1 MTDPRS
7 EDMVTMNIIDSS
19 MVSICREMGIVL
31 MKTSYSTIFN
41 EGLDFTCALTDT
53 KGNMIAVAEFC
64 PAQIGGMPL
73 LIKTCAQE
81 IPLHTLD
88 EGDVI
93 IHNDPYRGGLHVPEH
108 TLFKPFYV
116 DGELM
121 GFCVAIGH
129 VAEVGGM
136 VPGGF
141 AGEATEIFH
150 EGFRMPPVKIRKRNK
165 DVPEVWKLWLANVRT
180 PRHNHGDLRAMI
192 GALDTG
198 EKRIAELVKKY
209 GKAVFR
215 KTCDDLMDYAERR
228 MRSEIESF
236 PDGHYDFEDY
246 VENDGIEDKPYRL
259 YVKVHVQGDEMVVDF
274 TGSSPQAKGPINATL
289 GVAWSSTYNAIF
301 HLTDPTIPKNSGAFR
316 PIRVLAAPGSV
327 TNVDYPAPEV
337 AGNTETHPRLAA
349 IVIGALSKC
358 LPERAMASESGTGG
372 NFVFGGQHPDND
384 EYYACYDLMSG
395 GWGGRSYADGNDAVI
410 CINGNCRFIPT
421 EVFETRFPFVVENFA
436 LLPDSAGAGKFRGGL
451 GFQKTLRS
459 AAPEITASQC
469 SDRHKIKTWALF
481 GGGEGR
487 NGATLVQQSGRKDW
501 RTVVEAYG
509 KRSSSKF
516 SNIMLRNGDRVRLE
530 VPGGGGYGEPKARER
545 TMIEED
551 VREGYVTQSEACRL
565 YGYTAGGAD

>member
-1 MTDPRS
+1 MSATRDF
-7 EDMVTMNIIDSS
+7 DLVTMSIIESS
-19 MVSICREMGIVL
+19 MVSICREMGILL
-31 MKTSYSTIFN
+31 MKTSYSTVFN

-53 KGNMIAVAEFC
+53 EGNMIAVAEFC

-180 PRHNHGDLRAMI
+180 PRHNYGDLRAMI
-192 GALDTG
+192 GSLDLG
-198 EKRIAELVKKY
+198 EKRIAELVHKY

-215 KTCDDLMDYAERR
+215 KTCADLMDYAERR
-228 MRSEIESF
+228 MRKEIEGF
-236 PDGHYDFEDY
+236 RDGHYSFEDW
-246 VENDGIEDKPYRL
+246 VENDGIEDKAYRL
-259 YVKVHVQGDEMVVDF
+259 FVTVHVQGDEMVVDF

-289 GVAWSSTYNAIF
+289 GVAWSSTYNAVF
-301 HLTDPTIPKNSGAFR
+301 HLTDPTIPKNSGCFR
-316 PIRVLAAPGSV
+316 PIRVVAPPTTV

-337 AGNTETHPRLAA
+337 AGNTETHPRLAG

-358 LPERAMASESGTGG
+358 LPERAMAAESGTGG
-372 NFVFGGQHPDND
+372 NFVFGGHHPEYD

-410 CINGNCRFIPT
+410 CMNGNCRFNPT
-421 EVFETRFPFVVENFA
+421 EVFETRFPFVVENYA
-436 LLPDSAGAGKFRGGL
+436 LLADSGGAGKFRGGL
-451 GFQKTLRS
+451 GFQKTLR
-459 AAPEITASQC
+459 ARGAEITASQC
-469 SDRHKIKTWALF
+469 TDRHKVKTWALF
-481 GGGEGR
+481 GGGEGN
-487 NGATLVQQSGRKDW
+487 NGATLIRKDGANGW
-501 RTVVEAYG
+501 QTVVEAYG

-516 SNIMLRNGDRVRLE
+516 SNITLRPGDRVRLE
-530 VPGGGGYGEPKARER
+530 VSGGGGYGDPKTRER
-545 TMIEED
+545 AQIEED
-551 VREGYVTQSEACRL
+551 LREGYVTQGAARRL
-565 YGYTAGGAD
+565 YGYVSGGD